1 MIRIYLIDD
10 QALIRQGLCS
20 LLNFAEGIEVVHTDA
35 DGAAAIARLQDA
47 SFQAQIDLLLL
58 DIRMPKATGIEV
70 LQTMQRQN
78 IDIPAILLTT
88 FDDHELILQGVQAGA
103 RGYLL
108 KDISLD
114 KLVESIHTVMA
125 GGRAIQPALTERLL
139 DNLAGKN
146 VDHQDA
152 EQEKLSG
159 KEIEVLK
166 LMASGFSNKEIAA
179 SLHNAE
185 GTIKNHISSLI
196 AKLQVRDRTQA
207 VVKAIELSLLD

>member
-1 MIRIYLIDD
+1 MIRIYLVDD

-35 DGAAAIARLQDA
+35 DGAAAIERLQDPNFRA
-47 SFQAQIDLLLL
+47 DIDLLLL

-70 LQTMQRQN
+70 LQALQQL
-78 IDIPAILLTT
+78 DLSLSAILLTT
-88 FDDHELILQGVQAGA
+88 FDDHELILQGIKAGA

-114 KLVESIHTVMA
+114 KLVESIHTVMS

-139 DNLAGKN
+139 DNLAGNSQGTESTAIESLTAKE
-146 VDHQDA
+146 VD
-152 EQEKLSG
+152 
-159 KEIEVLK
+159 ILK
-166 LMASGFSNKEIAA
+166 LMASGFSNKEIAS

-207 VVKAIELSLLD
+207 VIKAIELNLLD